1 MREIRGVRDITGEIK
16 KNTGGREPPVSDR
29 QD

>member
-1 MREIRGVRDITGEIK
+1 MCEKYAGEGYNGEIK

-29 QD
+29 QN